1 VFYYCKGLPIDNRL
15 QNTACLGNL
24 LLRECGYCWEND
36 MAEQRIG
43 EYYTIH
49 GAADALGVSYWQLY
63 RLVRSRQMPVIRL
76 AGRLMLRLEEA
87 RAALKMNDA
96 GKAVLTPSG
105 RVVRIRE
112 VSAWIISHETIN

>member
-1 VFYYCKGLPIDNRL
+1 LF
-15 QNTACLGNL
+15 L
-24 LLRECGYCWEND
+24 LWDSVYQWEKD

-43 EYYTIH
+43 DYYTIH

-63 RLVRSRQMPVIRL
+63 RLVHSGLVPVIRL
-76 AGRLMLRLEEA
+76 GARLMLRLEEA
-87 RAALKMNDA
+87 RPALKMNDA

-112 VSAWIISHETIN
+112 VADWIVSHDSIN